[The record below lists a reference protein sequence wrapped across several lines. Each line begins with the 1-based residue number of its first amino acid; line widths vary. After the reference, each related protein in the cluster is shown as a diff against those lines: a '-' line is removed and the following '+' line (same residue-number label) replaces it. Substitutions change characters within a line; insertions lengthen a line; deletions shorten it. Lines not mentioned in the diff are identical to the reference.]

1 MVDGWRSAEVFC
13 DECGRSCDPG
23 DEPAGRAPA
32 CPVHG
37 PRWRL
42 VRSAPCTAVLIERAG
57 RVLLS
62 QRAHEPWA
70 GRWEVP
76 GGFLDQ
82 GEHPEDGARR
92 EVREEL
98 GIEVELTG
106 LLGIYVHPVAGQD
119 PLLIVVYVGT
129 TDAADGDVRLDP
141 VEVADWCWFDPA
153 DVPEVLAG
161 DHRRRIDDWLA
172 GRAVPLPA
180 GADG

>member
-1 MVDGWRSAEVFC
+1 MAFC
-13 DECGRSCDPG
+13 DECGRPCDAG
-23 DEPAGRAPA
+23 DEAAARPPA
-32 CPVHG
+32 CPEHG

-42 VRSAPCTAVLIERAG
+42 VRSAPCTAVVIEREG

-62 QRAHEPWA
+62 RRAHEPWA

-76 GGFLDQ
+76 GGFLDH

-98 GIEVELTG
+98 GIAVTLTG
-106 LLGIYVHPVAGQD
+106 LLGIYVHPVPDQD

-129 TDAADGDVRLDP
+129 TDATDEEVRIDP
-141 VEVADWCWFDPA
+141 AEIADWRWFDSA
-153 DVPEVLAG
+153 DVPEVMAG

-172 GRAVPLPA
+172 RRAVPLPA
-180 GADG
+180 GSAGG